1 MDMQTV
7 KDTILAYPGVADG
20 EKFLSVVLAD
30 RGIDGEA
37 EYSADMRRAVR
48 LAVAD
53 VYAMLGGLPDFTEY
67 KLTISYPREWYM
79 RKASELYRENGE
91 PEKATSGAFVPR
103 GISPQTW

>member
-1 MDMQTV
+1 MTV
-7 KDTILAYPGVADG
+7 KETILAYPGVDDC
-20 EKFLSVVLAD
+20 EEFLAVVLTD
-30 RGIDGEA
+30 RALDGEA
-37 EYSADMRRAVR
+37 EYTAEAARAVR